1 MGLTV
6 SHREDDQDSSSRV
19 QAVRETGAAS
29 AGTRVIV
36 GGVTRLRDAAY
47 LGGWAYRRAR
57 FRSRKGDRK
66 PILERNRTAACERA
80 PRLGFTA
87 AGQYRYVR
95 LGAR

>member
-1 MGLTV
+1 LRLGVLLNIQN
-6 SHREDDQDSSSRV
+6 SW
-19 QAVRETGAAS
+19 
-29 AGTRVIV
+29 AGSISVIV

-57 FRSRKGDRK
+57 FRSKNGDRK